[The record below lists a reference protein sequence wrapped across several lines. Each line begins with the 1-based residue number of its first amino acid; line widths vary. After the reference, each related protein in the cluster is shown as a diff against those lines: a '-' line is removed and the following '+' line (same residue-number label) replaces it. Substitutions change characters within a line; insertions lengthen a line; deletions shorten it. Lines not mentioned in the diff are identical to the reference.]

1 MIAPSVQEG
10 TLTLA
15 YKVGNLVPRAEFRY
29 DEALNGNG
37 DKTGFFAVPSGL
49 VSTQKTYTLG
59 VAYTF

>member
-1 MIAPSVQEG
+1 M
-10 TLTLA
+10 
-15 YKVGNLVPRAEFRY
+15 GNLVPRAEFRY

-37 DKTGFFAVPSGL
+37 DKTDFFNGYGRA